1 MKKDIKKVLDALL
14 YEGSTPMN
22 EIEIFKKVFSV
33 MQFSDVSITSRS
45 LITWQKI
52 RGASTLHA
60 FGDATGHLENKMLL
74 DEIRIK
80 RFRQFFKYVPQMA
93 ILFELKGLEVHYQ
106 KNLTAEEIKEIQ
118 QYVHENHKIRIHGTN
133 KTPWV

>member
-1 MKKDIKKVLDALL
+1 MQENIKKVLDALL
-14 YEGSTPMN
+14 HKGSPPMN
-22 EIEIFKKVFSV
+22 ELEIFKKVFSV
-33 MQFSDVSITSRS
+33 MQLSDVAITSGS
-45 LITWQKI
+45 PITWQKI

-74 DEIRIK
+74 SEARAK
-80 RFRQFFKYVPQMA
+80 LFRQFFKYVPQMA

-133 KTPWV
+133 RTPWV